1 MAGYIVVVRDAPR
14 RHRGGVAVLH
24 WPAPYFAVEAIQQFG
39 TNFVSFQMETGARQW
54 YIVGYYLAPDNTLT
68 IESVVAALK
77 DRPRG
82 AELMAEVYNW

>member
-1 MAGYIVVVRDAPR
+1 
-14 RHRGGVAVLH
+14 
-24 WPAPYFAVEAIQQFG
+24 
-39 TNFVSFQMETGARQW
+39 METGARQW

-82 AELMAEVYNW
+82 AELMVAGDFNSNLAEPEGDQRG